1 MPRCTECGKYIK
13 PEATAEHK
21 VKHLKEE
28 LSAIYHERTD
38 SMHRFDAIKDICIYC
53 GHSKA
58 YVKNYHPVC
67 QSAPKKKKKTVKK
80 KARKKTVKP
89 LIHVV
94 PDYLDFDREV

>member
-1 MPRCTECGKYIK
+1 MPKCDDCGKYVK

-21 VKHLKEE
+21 VKHLQEK

-38 SMHRFDAIKDICIYC
+38 SMHRFNAITNICMYC

-58 YVKNYHPVC
+58 YVTSYHPIC
-67 QSAPKKKKKTVKK
+67 QAKKKRKKPVKKAAKKKTPE
-80 KARKKTVKP
+80 P
-89 LIHVV
+89 LVHVV